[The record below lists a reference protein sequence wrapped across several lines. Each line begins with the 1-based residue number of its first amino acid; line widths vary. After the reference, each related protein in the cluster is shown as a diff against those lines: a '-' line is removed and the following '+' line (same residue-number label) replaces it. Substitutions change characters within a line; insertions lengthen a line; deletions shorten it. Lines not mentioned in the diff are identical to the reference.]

1 MDSKDVTKDFWLY
14 SFSVTLFVL
23 LVMYL
28 CHLLAHAFECVVYP
42 QVRITF
48 RLSYLGSSMNLS
60 FICLVLAGCWCIVYH
75 NRSVC
80 VCHGSHIHSYLP
92 DVLVC
97 DI

>member
-1 MDSKDVTKDFWLY
+1 MYQKIFGFTVF
-14 SFSVTLFVL
+14 L
-23 LVMYL
+23 LP
-28 CHLLAHAFECVVYP
+28 P

-48 RLSYLGSSMNLS
+48 RISYLGSSMNLS
-60 FICLVLAGCWCIVYH
+60 FIRLVLAGCWCIVYH

-80 VCHGSHIHSYLP
+80 LCHGSQLHSSLP